1 MGTDKTDSL
10 KPKPK
15 FPLLS
20 VLVVRSVVKI
30 SSKTPNPALI
40 PASHKIR
47 GQIYSRVLNRE
58 SRQRTRKNEEFLTT
72 DHTDGH
78 G

>member
-1 MGTDKTDSL
+1 VI
-10 KPKPK
+10 K
-15 FPLLS
+15 F
-20 VLVVRSVVKI
+20 I
-30 SSKTPNPALI
+30 QAPNPLFI

-47 GQIYSRVLNRE
+47 GQIYSRVFNRE